1 VGVKILPVALNKPCH
16 FSREP
21 RISSHNSLICKVA
34 VRLQL
39 HSETISGEAAQIPAH
54 KRERGGMP
62 GLHAAACISGSH
74 KRQKA
79 MPSRER
85 LLATKTG
92 ASAAAWLDRHR
103 LWYRRGRTEGGALCP
118 SYKFQRSNQQMSYR
132 ILNARNRPFHRLC
145 WTAPVSFRCYTP
157 IRRSDAFHLSNRVW
171 RNRFEWR
178 GGRFELD
185 LEILPETETVCVM
198 FHDDEYGN
206 WPASGRAGNI
216 FLLLGAFAH

>member
-1 VGVKILPVALNKPCH
+1 
-16 FSREP
+16 
-21 RISSHNSLICKVA
+21 
-34 VRLQL
+34 
-39 HSETISGEAAQIPAH
+39 
-54 KRERGGMP
+54 MP

-85 LLATKTG
+85 LLATKT
-92 ASAAAWLDRHR
+92 AAAWLDRHR
-103 LWYRRGRTEGGALCP
+103 LWCRRGRTEGGALCP

-145 WTAPVSFRCYTP
+145 WTAPVRFLDAIHRLGAPTP
-157 IRRSDAFHLSNRVW
+157 FIFPTEFGGIQ
-171 RNRFEWR
+171 FEWR

-198 FHDDEYGN
+198 FHDGEIHTKGEVRGEKEVETLIAWLRQGTLIN
-206 WPASGRAGNI
+206 GER
-216 FLLLGAFAH
+216 